1 VAAPVSSGK
10 KRHEEEHENEER
22 WLVTYADMITLLM
35 AFFIMMYAMSTVNMG
50 KFEALAVSVRTGFG
64 GEATPIFSTGFPTHP
79 KAMPTV
85 MPTSAVSLMATISGT
100 LQKTLQ
106 KDDFK
111 DLDFSTDNGAVI
123 IRVRSDDVMFAR
135 GSDQLTPKARRTI
148 EAVAKVVAP
157 LPHQVRI
164 EGHTC
169 DLPVRSGKYANNWEL
184 SSARAISVVLHM
196 IGNCDFSPNR
206 LSAMGYSDTLPV
218 VPNNSE
224 AHRIKNRR
232 IDIVLTRGDT
242 PHRGSATAAGGGA
255 VDPDVRPGP
264 VNVVPNLDVRL
275 MPHGKAGASHQ

>member
-1 VAAPVSSGK
+1 
-10 KRHEEEHENEER
+10 
-22 WLVTYADMITLLM
+22 M
-35 AFFIMMYAMSTVNMG
+35 
-50 KFEALAVSVRTGFG
+50 
-64 GEATPIFSTGFPTHP
+64 
-79 KAMPTV
+79 
-85 MPTSAVSLMATISGT
+85 
-100 LQKTLQ
+100 
-106 KDDFK
+106 
-111 DLDFSTDNGAVI
+111 
-123 IRVRSDDVMFAR
+123 
-135 GSDQLTPKARRTI
+135 TPKARRTI